1 MADMKDQAKAAGEF
15 KDNLDKAADSQSKIK
30 QNLDEILFEQRNLA
44 NEARGF
50 SKAVFDNNVQVNA
63 TAAAFRGIASISS
76 TINSKIE
83 DIITGEKTLNDLQ
96 KDRNKLREKEN

>member
-50 SKAVFDNNVQVNA
+50 SK
-63 TAAAFRGIASISS
+63 RYLIIIS
-76 TINSKIE
+76 K
-83 DIITGEKTLNDLQ
+83 
-96 KDRNKLREKEN
+96 